1 MMWLES
7 VEQQV
12 GDGAG
17 AAAGPGAPGER
28 GGSQN
33 LPVEVSEG
41 LIWCWELIRGVTS
54 RGER

>member
-1 MMWLES
+1 MQRFFSGGSIQKLKIRMMWLES

-28 GGSQN
+28 GEPKSACG
-33 LPVEVSEG
+33 G
-41 LIWCWELIRGVTS
+41 I
-54 RGER
+54 

>member
-1 MMWLES
+1 MGQGQLQVLELL
-7 VEQQV
+7 EN
-12 GDGAG
+12 
-17 AAAGPGAPGER
+17 